1 MSGAVLTAPFPT
13 ETLMNHFHNEM
24 TFGQVGNDI
33 ALRMLITAATHT
45 LKLASYGLHKPS
57 YVSHISYNAFHDVI
71 PNDASISLGTYLRCK
86 HIPLHTRGI

>member
-33 ALRMLITAATHT
+33 ALLMLITAATHT
-45 LKLASYGLHKPS
+45 TPS
-57 YVSHISYNAFHDVI
+57 NW
-71 PNDASISLGTYLRCK
+71 
-86 HIPLHTRGI
+86 PLMVYTNHHMRHT